1 MNRKREMCVFSAF
14 RNFYL
19 TTANE
24 MNERKMLFSMILF
37 PCDWIL
43 MTFAIKNHSFIHG
56 SARNGIGKKRS
67 FEQEF
72 IVTRQIIN

>member
-1 MNRKREMCVFSAF
+1 MNRKCVFFAS

-24 MNERKMLFSMILF
+24 MNGRKMLFSMILF
-37 PCDWIL
+37 PYDWIL

-56 SARNGIGKKRS
+56 SARHRIEKKRV
-67 FEQEF
+67 QEF
-72 IVTRQIIN
+72 IDTQQIIN